1 MKNIFQRYFIIIII
15 KNHFFFLS
23 ETMFLLFQNHP
34 ANLTYSTNKTTVEG
48 NRGN

>member
-1 MKNIFQRYFIIIII
+1 MKNIFQRYFIIKII
-15 KNHFFFLS
+15 KNQFFLS

-48 NRGN
+48 NIGN